1 MLTKLKKITNT
12 TSVSDYEI
20 LTDNGWENIEN
31 LHETISYQVY
41 ELITQSGKSLKC
53 ADNHIVF
60 DENFNERFVIELKT
74 GDKIIVEGINGK
86 FDVDEVVSVT
96 DLGYSEI
103 MYDLELPSSSN
114 HRYYTSGILSHNTE
128 LSKALA
134 DYLFNDDAALI
145 KIDMSEYMEPHSVAK
160 LIGSPPGY
168 VGYEEGGQLT
178 EKVRNRPY
186 SVILFDEIEKAHPLV
201 TNILL
206 QLLDEGR
213 LTDGNGK
220 EINFK
225 NTIIIMTSNAG
236 TQELSENK
244 QLGFNKSLENNDSH
258 AKSIIDKALSKIFKK
273 ETLNRIDE
281 QIIFHKLSKENLLEI
296 TEIHIN
302 NFFKLTKDLGYKVKA
317 TKALK
322 EFIADE
328 GYSEEFGARPIH
340 RAITTYIQNTIT
352 KAILEKKIQ
361 VGDSFTL
368 DYVKGEVVI
377 KK

>member
-225 NTIIIMTSNAG
+225 NTIIIMTSNTG
-236 TQELSENK
+236 SQELSENK
-244 QLGFNKSLENNDSH
+244 QLGFNK
-258 AKSIIDKALSKIFKK
+258 
-273 ETLNRIDE
+273 
-281 QIIFHKLSKENLLEI
+281 
-296 TEIHIN
+296 
-302 NFFKLTKDLGYKVKA
+302 
-317 TKALK
+317 
-322 EFIADE
+322 IA
-328 GYSEEFGARPIH
+328 FLV
-340 RAITTYIQNTIT
+340 N
-352 KAILEKKIQ
+352 
-361 VGDSFTL
+361 
-368 DYVKGEVVI
+368 
-377 KK
+377 

>member
-1 MLTKLKKITNT
+1 M
-12 TSVSDYEI
+12 
-20 LTDNGWENIEN
+20 
-31 LHETISYQVY
+31 
-41 ELITQSGKSLKC
+41 
-53 ADNHIVF
+53 
-60 DENFNERFVIELKT
+60 
-74 GDKIIVEGINGK
+74 
-86 FDVDEVVSVT
+86 
-96 DLGYSEI
+96 
-103 MYDLELPSSSN
+103 
-114 HRYYTSGILSHNTE
+114 
-128 LSKALA
+128 
-134 DYLFNDDAALI
+134 
-145 KIDMSEYMEPHSVAK
+145 
-160 LIGSPPGY
+160 
-168 VGYEEGGQLT
+168 
-178 EKVRNRPY
+178 
-186 SVILFDEIEKAHPLV
+186 
-201 TNILL
+201 
-206 QLLDEGR
+206 
-213 LTDGNGK
+213 
-220 EINFK
+220 
-225 NTIIIMTSNAG
+225 
-236 TQELSENK
+236 
-244 QLGFNKSLENNDSH
+244 
-258 AKSIIDKALSKIFKK
+258 SKIFKK